1 MLHRAIS
8 IAGCGREREIHQ
20 QACVAIWIG
29 NLKRAGACVRLIMP
43 KSFSYS
49 LLKVRTKLTY
59 LQKNSR
65 TINDGGLV
73 ALCQEVGFR
82 V

>member
-8 IAGCGREREIHQ
+8 IVGCGRERERHH

-29 NLKRAGACVRLIMP
+29 EFKSAGACVRLIIP

-49 LLKVRTKLTY
+49 LLKQL
-59 LQKNSR
+59 
-65 TINDGGLV
+65 G
-73 ALCQEVGFR
+73 ALEVCDR
-82 V
+82 VD